1 MLCGTRAAPD
11 ETENTMKYMLL
22 IYGAQPAQPPTHAEI
37 QEEMNQYWEY
47 EKAVADAGVK
57 LGSDALQGVETAT
70 TVAVAD
76 DGTRTVTDGP
86 FAETREILGGYY
98 LLDVPDLDSALE
110 WAAKCPGA
118 RHGQKVE
125 VRPIQE
131 FDLP

>member
-1 MLCGTRAAPD
+1 
-11 ETENTMKYMLL
+11 MLL
-22 IYGAQPAQPPTHAEI
+22 IYGAQPEQVPTQAQI
-37 QEEMNQYWEY
+37 QDEMNQYWAY

-70 TVAVAD
+70 TVAVGD
-76 DGTRTVTDGP
+76 DGSRTVTDGP

-110 WAAKCPGA
+110 WAAQCPGA
-118 RHGQKVE
+118 WHGNRIE

-131 FDLP
+131 FDAP